1 MKIYARARYYN
12 RQMAE
17 VVLITGA
24 SSGIGAAAAKRLAER
39 GIRVF
44 GTSRRAQPAR
54 GGIEWIAMDVCNDGS
69 VRDGVAKVIELG
81 GNIDA
86 LVCNAGYGIF
96 GSVEEVSLDEARAQF
111 ETNVFGVLRCVRA
124 VLPGMRER
132 GRGRI
137 VVVGSLAG
145 RAPIPFQA
153 HYSATKAAVDAL
165 SQALSMECDPCGIR
179 VSLVE
184 PGDIETAFND
194 GVDWSCVE
202 GSAYGEP
209 IRQCAKVA
217 KDSLAAAPPP
227 DVVARVIEEAL
238 TATNPRFRYSVG
250 PDSWNVPLARRFLPE
265 RLFHRLIARRFLK
278 SMMNR
283 D

>member
-1 MKIYARARYYN
+1 MGARTRYYN

-24 SSGIGAAAAKRLAER
+24 SSGIGAAAAARLAIC
-39 GIRVF
+39 GLRVF

-54 GGIEWIAMDVCNDGS
+54 DDVEWIEMDVCDDES
-69 VRDGVAKVIELG
+69 VRDGVANIIETAER
-81 GNIDA
+81 IDA

-96 GSVEEVSLDEARAQF
+96 GSIEEVTLEEARAQF
-111 ETNVFGVLRCVRA
+111 ETNFFGVLRCVRA
-124 VLPGMRER
+124 VLPAMRER
-132 GRGRI
+132 RRGRI

-165 SQALSMECDPCGIR
+165 AQALSLECAPFGIR

-194 GVDWSCVE
+194 HVE
-202 GSAYGEP
+202 WPTVNASVYGEHV
-209 IRQCAKVA
+209 RRCAKVA
-217 KDSLAAAPPP
+217 REAMKGAPSP
-227 DVVARVIEEAL
+227 DVVARVIEKAL
-238 TATNPRFRYSVG
+238 TAPNPGFRYPVG

-265 RLFHRLIARRFLK
+265 RVFHWLIARRFL
-278 SMMNR
+278 
-283 D
+283 

>member
-1 MKIYARARYYN
+1 
-12 RQMAE
+12 MAK

-24 SSGIGAAAAKRLAER
+24 SSGIGAAAAVRLAKQ
-39 GIRVF
+39 GFRVF
-44 GTSRRAQPAR
+44 GTSRRPR
-54 GGIEWIAMDVCNDGS
+54 PTRDDIEWIEMDVRDDDS
-69 VRDGVAKVIELG
+69 VRGGVEAVIEREG
-81 GNIDA
+81 RIDA
-86 LVCNAGYGIF
+86 LVCNAGYGVF
-96 GSVEEVSLDEARAQF
+96 GSIEEVTLEAAKAQF
-111 ETNVFGVLRCVRA
+111 ETNLFGVLRCVSV

-165 SQALSMECDPCGIR
+165 SQALSMECEPCGIR

-194 GVDWSCVE
+194 RVDWSGVE
-202 GSAYGEP
+202 GSVYGEP

-238 TATNPRFRYSVG
+238 TATNSRFRYSVG

-265 RLFHRLIARRFLK
+265 RLLHRLIAKRFLK
-278 SMMNR
+278 R
-283 D
+283 W